1 MTALYDSHPAFGNYG
16 HRDSDTCKAPVHE
29 LHFFNDN
36 YQVIQN
42 RQTPLRTVEIR
53 EISRSCFNSLDLI
66 FEVIQ
71 GQETG
76 QQRSLFL
83 QELHTRCKRLLQDDL
98 MHHGRERRLRE
109 PNASSQLSN
118 LFLQKFCT
126 GLLHKHEVCEMQR
139 IAHPLLM
146 EFRTAEASG
155 QNRRENLSRNS
166 GPVIKELIKQ
176 VNNSFERCG
185 INALVSAY
193 IGQNMKVNGLALEM
207 GSTTSTWWHN
217 TYIDLTI
224 PPKTLYMHTDESF
237 AYPKAFIYLGDISKS
252 QGAFSVVPGALEKIN
267 PSPIQ
272 YLIGRI
278 IASVGRKNSSLLHEA
293 YHHVYHQPF
302 GCAAFR
308 SDFMSLPQE
317 MKYSSHFG
325 WDILPG
331 SELED
336 WLIKAE
342 QWQEGPAGFFTV
354 FDGAQLVH
362 RALLMEKGEH
372 LSLQVIFSPTSS
384 LVQKSYKKLLSL
396 SRKAFLPNVS

>member
-1 MTALYDSHPAFGNYG
+1 MTYLYDSHPAFENYG
-16 HRDSDTCKAPVHE
+16 HRGSNICKAPVHE
-29 LHFFNDN
+29 LQLFNEH
-36 YQVIQN
+36 YQALQSH
-42 RQTPLRTVEIR
+42 QTPLKTVELR

-66 FEVIQ
+66 FEAIP
-71 GQETG
+71 GQEIG

-83 QELHTRCKRLLQDDL
+83 QELHTLCKRLLKDDL
-98 MHHGRERRLRE
+98 MHHCRERKL
-109 PNASSQLSN
+109 PDAASQSNN

-126 GLLHKHEVCEMQR
+126 GLLRKDEVYEMQR

-155 QNRRENLSRNS
+155 QNRREDLSRNS
-166 GPVIKELIKQ
+166 GSIIRELIKQ

-217 TYIDLTI
+217 TYIDLAA
-224 PPKTLYMHTDESF
+224 PPQTLYMHTDESF
-237 AYPKAFIYLGDISKS
+237 AYLKAFIYLGDISKS

-278 IASVGRKNSSLLHEA
+278 IASVGRENLSLLHEA
-293 YHHVYHQPF
+293 YHHLYHQPF

-336 WLIKAE
+336 WLIEAE

-362 RALLMEKGEH
+362 RALLMEEGEH

>member
-1 MTALYDSHPAFGNYG
+1 MTDLYDSHPAFGNYG
-16 HRDSDTCKAPVHE
+16 GSDTYKSPAHE
-29 LHFFNDN
+29 LQFFNDN
-36 YQVIQN
+36 YQALQS
-42 RQTPLRTVEIR
+42 RQTPLKTVELR
-53 EISRSCFNSLDLI
+53 EISRICFNGLDLI
-66 FEVIQ
+66 FEAIQ
-71 GQETG
+71 GQEIG

-83 QELHTRCKRLLQDDL
+83 QELHTHCKRLLQDDL
-98 MHHGRERRLRE
+98 MHHGRKRRLRE
-109 PNASSQLSN
+109 PNASSQSSN

-126 GLLHKHEVCEMQR
+126 GLLHTHEVREMQR
-139 IAHPLLM
+139 IAQPLLR

-155 QNRRENLSRNS
+155 QNRREDLSRNS
-166 GPVIKELIKQ
+166 GPVIRELIKR
-176 VNNSFERCG
+176 VNLSFERCG

-193 IGQNMKVNGLALEM
+193 IGQDMKVNGLALEM

-217 TYIDLTI
+217 TYIDLTT
-224 PPKTLYMHTDESF
+224 PPQTLYMHTDESF

-252 QGAFSVVPGALEKIN
+252 EGAFSVVPAALEKLN

-293 YHHVYHQPF
+293 YHHIYHQPF
-302 GCAAFR
+302 GCSAFR
-308 SDFMSLPQE
+308 SDFMYLPQE

-336 WLIKAE
+336 WLIEAE

-396 SRKAFLPNVS
+396 SRNAFLPDIS